1 MVKMK
6 TTKCPSCGGTVFKLA
21 GKASKLCHDEC
32 LDCRRKA
39 LQANQ
44 PRRCETNIVGA
55 IGECLACDA
64 EQGVACQSTRRD
76 GPVLREG
83 VAS

>member
-6 TTKCPSCGGTVFKLA
+6 TDRCPSCGSIVFKLS

-39 LQANQ
+39 FRAGQ
-44 PRRCETNIVGA
+44 PRRCETNIVGG

-64 EQGVACQSTRRD
+64 EQGVPCQSS
-76 GPVLREG
+76 
-83 VAS
+83 ASLSASQKENAL